1 MTIGGVS
8 VQVPNSPRTPSA
20 QRQNDRKDNNWR
32 QDRGDRSQE
41 RRAVDGV
48 QAGAGRA
55 SAQTSKPPK
64 TSQPER
70 FSKPGKK
77 SKEVNVAAE
86 PGVATVEATKVSSS
100 SAAPLTPRKPRPIKQ
115 AESVALAKLF
125 DLRSSDPTV
134 IAPQAPSRFTL
145 VGTPTILEEQAGDYS
160 RYLEPSFINSYAQSP
175 VLGPVDYARLTL
187 ARRPDVTLEK
197 RAEAVKI
204 MSAVVATGGAGAK
217 ATVRA

>member
-32 QDRGDRSQE
+32 QDRRDRSQE

-55 SAQTSKPPK
+55 SAQT
-64 TSQPER
+64 
-70 FSKPGKK
+70 SKPGKK